1 MLIQPESVIVI
12 YKTNEV
18 IMMKYF
24 KHKIFTQILVVV
36 LVALLGCSSGDF
48 RNDIPTGDWIEHGL
62 SAEQRNELC
71 SFFDE
76 AVQDGDIPGGALL
89 LIHQGEVV
97 FREAFGYADLETGR
111 PFTTENV
118 CFIAS
123 VTKTL
128 TATTL
133 VMLEERGILSL
144 DDPIEKWIPTFE
156 GIKVKGQ
163 DSPAQPP
170 LLWQALSHRSGLPG
184 NADLSVGFRNFQG
197 SLSEAVDS
205 FAKAGLMAEP
215 GKRWSYGRAG
225 FMTAAYAAEVAAG
238 KPFEVLMQELLL
250 DPLGMTSTTFHPSEK
265 VLQEI
270 PSAYHRANDELV
282 PRSRVFTES
291 SIGDLINPGGGLFST
306 LDDMGLLLLFHM
318 NQGVVNGKRLVSA
331 EALARMYRIPDELPD
346 QAYGLGLN
354 IVVED
359 PLLVRHIGGSGTM
372 VWIDFDKEMAG
383 VLLTQTAW
391 RGNNKFQRRFNGL
404 MRSIFNE

>member
-1 MLIQPESVIVI
+1 
-12 YKTNEV
+12 
-18 IMMKYF
+18 MMKYF
-24 KHKIFTQILVVV
+24 KHKIFTQILLVV
-36 LVALLGCSSGDF
+36 LVVFLGCISGDS
-48 RNDIPTGDWIEHGL
+48 RNDLPSGDWVEHGF
-62 SAEQRNELC
+62 SAEQRNTLR

-76 AVQDGDIPGGALL
+76 AVQNGDIAGGSLL
-89 LIHQGEVV
+89 LMHQDEVI
-97 FREAFGYADLETGR
+97 FREAFGYADLESGR
-111 PFTTENV
+111 PFTTDDV

-123 VTKTL
+123 ASKPVTV
-128 TATTL
+128 TTM

-144 DDPIEKWIPTFE
+144 DDPIEKWIPAFKDVT
-156 GIKVKGQ
+156 VRGQ
-163 DSPAQPP
+163 AEPACPP
-170 LLWQALSHRSGLPG
+170 LIWQALSHRSGLPG
-184 NADLSVGFRNFQG
+184 NTDLGEDKRNWRDFQG
-197 SLSEAVDS
+197 GLSEFVEG

-215 GKRWSYGRAG
+215 GTRWSYGRAG

-270 PSAYHRANDELV
+270 PSGYHRANDELV
-282 PRSRVFTES
+282 PRSRVLTES
-291 SIGDLINPGGGLFST
+291 SLGDLINPGGGLFST

-354 IVVED
+354 IVVEA